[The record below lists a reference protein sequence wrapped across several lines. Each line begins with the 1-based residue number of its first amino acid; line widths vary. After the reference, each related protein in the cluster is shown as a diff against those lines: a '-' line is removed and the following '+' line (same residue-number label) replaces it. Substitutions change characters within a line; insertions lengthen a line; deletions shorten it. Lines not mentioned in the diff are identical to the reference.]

1 MKTRSNLIQTCLL
14 GAMLLLALPAVVQA
28 QFTFITNADNT
39 ITITGSTG
47 FDSDVSIPD
56 TINGLWV
63 TGIADLDFQY
73 SQFVGSITI
82 PATVINITMNAFSGV
97 NWLATISVNT
107 NNPTYSSLGG
117 VLLNKS
123 KTVLIRCPQG
133 IAGSYTIPDG
143 VTNIA
148 DSAFDFCG
156 NLSHVITPHGLV
168 RIGNYAFGSCYN
180 LESIEI
186 SDTVTNI
193 GANAL
198 LYCGLITISVATNNS
213 AYCSVDGVLF
223 NKRRTVLV
231 RFPPRKTGGYAI
243 PTTVASVGD
252 SAFDDCTLTNLTEP
266 ASVSRLGNG
275 VFGDCQFLTSIAILG
290 PVTSI
295 GNASFAGCWSLTKV
309 TLPNTITS
317 FGDSAFASC
326 VALP

>member
-1 MKTRSNLIQTCLL
+1 MNTTGNFLKICLL
-14 GAMLLLALPAVVQA
+14 GAVLLLPAAVRA
-28 QFTFITNADNT
+28 QFTFVTNANNT
-39 ITITGSTG
+39 ITITGYTG
-47 FDSDVSIPD
+47 FDTDVSIPE
-56 TINGLWV
+56 TINGLRV
-63 TGIADLDFQY
+63 TG
-73 SQFVGSITI
+73 
-82 PATVINITMNAFSGV
+82 
-97 NWLATISVNT
+97 
-107 NNPTYSSLGG
+107 
-117 VLLNKS
+117 
-123 KTVLIRCPQG
+123 
-133 IAGSYTIPDG
+133 
-143 VTNIA
+143 
-148 DSAFDFCG
+148 
-156 NLSHVITPHGLV
+156 
-168 RIGNYAFGSCYN
+168 IGNYAFGSRYD
-180 LESIEI
+180 LESIVI

-252 SAFDDCTLTNLTEP
+252 SAFDDCMLTNVTVP
-266 ASVSRLGNG
+266 ASVTKLGND
-275 VFGDCQFLTSIAILG
+275 VFGDCQFLTSVAILG

-326 VALP
+326 VALPRISMPSGLRNIGDSAFNYCTSLTNIALPNGVTNIGAYAFEECSGLGGFRIPGGVRRIKNGTFFACETLLGIAI